1 VEEGVKVKVKE
12 HKKGRKAK
20 EGRKEVERRKKGRT
34 LVGVPR
40 TSMMRD
46 SWWTQFLLF
55 QGEGRKE
62 GKKVKEVGGG
72 KVEKGRKDISEVR

>member
-1 VEEGVKVKVKE
+1 MEEGVKVKVKE
-12 HKKGRKAK
+12 HDEGRKAK
-20 EGRKEVERRKKGRT
+20 EGRKEGERRKQGRT

-40 TSMMRD
+40 TSMIRD

-62 GKKVKEVGGG
+62 GRWR
-72 KVEKGRKDISEVR
+72 KVEEVRWRKEGRISVK